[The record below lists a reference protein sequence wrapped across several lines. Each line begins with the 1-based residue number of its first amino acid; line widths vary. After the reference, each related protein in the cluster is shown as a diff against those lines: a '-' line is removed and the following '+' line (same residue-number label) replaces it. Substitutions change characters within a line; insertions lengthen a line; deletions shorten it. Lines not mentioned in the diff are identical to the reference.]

1 MHTEKEAILMSIQA
15 LGKKLLPPDAQL
27 ILFGSQARNDAHEE
41 SDWDL
46 LILLNDKYLQQDTI
60 TSILGAL

>member
-1 MHTEKEAILMSIQA
+1 METQREHIFKSIRS
-15 LGKKLLPPDAQL
+15 LGMKVLPSDANL

-46 LILLNDKYLQQDTI
+46 LILINDNQ
-60 TSILGAL
+60 TSF